1 MSEIIPSGKNLTS
14 GRWTIEDSSFLTKM
28 AQDLLDNQPQ
38 QNIGIEGSP
47 MPTEIFSFDSWKIG
61 GCASKFGSNLRYIR
75 PEDKQ
80 KAFQIVLND

>member
-28 AQDLLDNQPQ
+28 AQDILDSQPQ
-38 QNIGIEGSP
+38 QNMGIEGSP
-47 MPTEIFSFDSWKIG
+47 VPTEKFPFDAFRISG
-61 GCASKFGSNLRYIR
+61 YDSTFGPNLRYIKN
-75 PEDKQ
+75 EDKT